1 MKKIKLCFLFF
12 ALIFSGMQS
21 FSEEI
26 KLTEGKE
33 TKLTIKENNYSN
45 LRLTNSIA
53 NLNYF
58 NVKTSPGIFSQITVD
73 GYGYSLEIGDP
84 KLPVLKKV
92 IEVPIGSYFEI
103 NIIKENYL
111 EYDLSNFGITNKI
124 IPAQPSVSKSIDNP
138 EDLEFVIN
146 QSTYQ
151 TNDYLGSDLVTV
163 NYLGKMRGVSMAR
176 LEISPFQYNPVLNKI
191 KVCYEL
197 EVEINF
203 IGGDLNKTIQLKKDL
218 FSPYFE
224 GVYNLFANYKEEITD
239 ELIMDEPVT
248 FIIVSDPMFQ
258 AALQPYI
265 EWKTKKGF
273 YVIEAYTNDP
283 AVGNTTT
290 SIKSYL
296 QDFYNNPPAGYN
308 SQSFVL
314 FVGDVAQIPA
324 FSGTAGSHIT
334 DLYYCEYTGDI
345 FPECYYGRFSAN
357 NLTELQPQIDKTLE
371 YEQYL
376 MPDPSFLDEV
386 VMVAGADA
394 SHALTWGNGQINYGT
409 TYYFNAAHGLY
420 SHTYL
425 QPEPGG
431 GNYSANI
438 RQNVSDGVAYAN
450 YTAHCSSSGWADPNF
465 VTSHI
470 PALTNSGK
478 YPLMIGNCCSSVTF
492 GGTCFGEEILRAADK
507 GAFGYIGGSNS
518 TYWDEDF
525 WWGVGYE
532 AISANPV
539 YNPANL
545 GAYDRTFH
553 DNGEILDEWYVTQGQ
568 MPSAGNLAVTQAG
581 SSLETYYWEIYHL
594 MGDPSLMVY
603 MSQPPVTSA
612 TYDALMPLG
621 TTSFTVNT
629 EAYAYVGITKDG
641 VLHGAAIADASGI
654 AEVTMNPPITVPGTA
669 DIVVTRQNGQPY
681 IGTVTVA
688 SSSGPYLSLESYQID
703 DNAGNN
709 NGEADYGEDIALNVT
724 LENLGNSTA
733 TNVSATLFSSDPY
746 ITITDNSN
754 NWPDIPDGATSTQTG
769 AFAFTVADDVP
780 DQHTVTFDLEM
791 TDGSETW
798 NSSFSI
804 TINAPLLENG
814 NITIDDVSGGN
825 GNGRLDPGET
835 ADIIIQTLNN
845 GHSISPDASAT
856 LISGSPWITINSGS
870 SALGKINA
878 GSFANALFNIT
889 CDAATPV
896 GTVVDLTMDVAAGNY
911 GFSHTYYESV
921 GLILEDWETG
931 DFSRFPWTFAGNADW
946 FLTTVD
952 PYEGIYCAQ
961 SGTITDNQTS
971 ELVITVETTADDD
984 ISFYRKVS
992 SENNCDYLQFWIDG
1006 TMQEQWAGEVPW
1018 GQASYPVTTGLH
1030 TFKWI
1035 YDKDY
1040 SISNG
1045 SDCGWIDIIVFP
1057 PLAPV
1062 EPDIAVAPTYID
1074 FGDVMVGGEAAEL
1087 FTISNNGTDNLTGT
1101 ISTPA
1106 GYSVSEATKKAYK
1119 FTGEN
1124 ALNFLIS
1131 PGGSQDFILTFEPK
1145 DIQCYSDIVTIAS
1158 NDPDSPV
1165 VNLVVA
1171 GCGVEG
1177 PNIVYNPSSFDKT
1190 LAPDNYTTDILNIE
1204 NDGGL
1209 DLEYTATVVYSK
1221 DNKDDLLITDF
1232 DSGIPGDWTIIDGG
1246 ETTDTWFGAT
1256 DYNGSTLNG
1265 TPFAFVNSDAAGY
1278 FDMDEQLIT
1287 PEINTSG
1294 YTSLTLEFDHYFNF
1308 YSYGGV
1314 EKGDVDI
1321 CDGSNWQ
1328 NIYSVNSNVGSW
1340 SSPDHQAIDILSYAN
1355 ANLKVRFHY
1364 YDANYDWY
1372 WAVDNVLVSGTP
1384 GPTGSWL
1391 TLNGG
1396 NMVNGSLIPGTN
1408 TDINVGFDAAGL
1420 SEGVYYADINIS
1432 SNDPVEPQV
1441 IVPCTLQIISGITV
1455 DLKIFLEGPFNG
1467 SEMNTDLSLTAEF
1480 PLTQPFNVAPWNYN
1494 GTESIPVVPNA
1505 DVVDWVLVE
1514 LRDADIA
1521 QNATGSTVIETQ
1533 ACLLLNDGSIV
1544 SVNGSSNPL
1553 FNNQPYQNLFAVIY
1567 SRNHLPVL
1575 SNNPLT
1581 ETEGMYTYDF
1591 STGEVQ
1597 VFGGSLGYKELVSG
1611 SGIWGMVGGDGNCNG
1626 EITIEDK
1633 TGAWES
1639 DTGNS
1644 GYNINDHNM
1653 DGQIDNRDKNDYI
1666 LLNIGK
1672 VSQMPE

>member
-1 MKKIKLCFLFF
+1 MKKFKLCLLLV
-12 ALIFSGMQS
+12 ALIFSGTQS

-33 TKLTIKENNYSN
+33 TKLLITENNYSN
-45 LRLTNSIA
+45 LRLTNSVA

-58 NVKTSPGIFSQITVD
+58 NVKTISGIFSQITVD
-73 GYGYSLEIGDP
+73 GYGYSMEIGDP

-111 EYDLSNFGITNKI
+111 EYDLSDFGINNKI

-151 TNDYLGSDLVTV
+151 TNDYIGSDLVTV
-163 NYLGKMRGVSMAR
+163 NYLGKMRGVSIAR

-224 GVYNLFANYKEEITD
+224 GVYHLFANYKEEITD

-273 YVIEAYTNDP
+273 YVIEAYTDDP
-283 AVGNTTT
+283 AVGSTTA

-296 QDFYNNPPAGYN
+296 QDLYNNPPAGYN

-324 FSGTAGSHIT
+324 FNGTAGGHIT

-394 SHALTWGNGQINYGT
+394 SHQLTWGNGQINYGT
-409 TYYFNAAHGLY
+409 TYYFNAAHGIY

-425 QPEPGG
+425 QPEPSG
-431 GNYSANI
+431 GNYSQNI
-438 RQNVSDGVAYAN
+438 RQNVSDGASYAN
-450 YTAHCSSSGWADPNF
+450 YTAHCGSTGWSNPSFN
-465 VTSHI
+465 TGHI
-470 PALTNSGK
+470 PSLLNAHK
-478 YPLMIGNCCSSVTF
+478 YPLMIGNCCSSATF
-492 GGTCFGEEILRAADK
+492 GGTCFAEEILRAVDK
-507 GAFGYIGGSNS
+507 GALGYIGGSNS

-539 YNPANL
+539 YNASHL

-553 DNGEILDEWYVTQGQ
+553 DNGEPLSEWYATQGQ

-581 SSLETYYWEIYHL
+581 SSRETYYWEIYHL

-621 TTSFTVNT
+621 TVSFTVNT

-688 SSSGPYLSLESYQID
+688 SPSGPYLSLESYQID

-724 LENLGNSTA
+724 LENLGNITA

-754 NWPDIPDGATSTQTG
+754 NWLDIPAGTTSTQNG
-769 AFAFTVADDVP
+769 AFAFTVSDDVP
-780 DQHTVTFDLEM
+780 DQHTVSFDIEM
-791 TDGSETW
+791 TDGTDVW

-804 TINAPLLENG
+804 TINAPLLEAG
-814 NITIDDVSGGN
+814 NITIDDISGGN

-856 LISGSPWITINSGS
+856 LTSGSSWITINSGS
-870 SALGKINA
+870 SALGQINA
-878 GSFANALFNIT
+878 GSFANATFNIT
-889 CDAATPV
+889 CDAATPI
-896 GTVVDLTMDVAAGNY
+896 GTAIDLNMDVNAGNY
-911 GFSHTYYESV
+911 GFSHTYYEAV

-931 DFSRFPWTFAGNADW
+931 DFSKFPWLTGGDADW
-946 FLTTVD
+946 LLTTVD
-952 PYEGIYCAQ
+952 PYEGVYSAQ
-961 SGTITDNQTS
+961 SGDINDNEIS
-971 ELVITVETTADDD
+971 ELYVTLETTVDDT

-992 SENNCDYLQFWIDG
+992 SESGWDYLQFWIDG
-1006 TMQEQWAGEVPW
+1006 NMMDEWSGEVSW
-1018 GQASYPVTTGLH
+1018 GKVSYFLTAGAH
-1030 TFKWI
+1030 TFKWV

-1040 SISNG
+1040 SFSSG
-1045 SDCGWIDIIVFP
+1045 SDCGWIDFIVFP
-1057 PLAPV
+1057 PIIPP
-1062 EPDIAVAPTYID
+1062 PDPPNIEVSPLSFEVTLPPDAMQTEILSISNQGEMDLIFDISKQYLINKSKAYCSASGGCDEYID
-1074 FGDVMVGGEAAEL
+1074 GVEFGD
-1087 FTISNNGTDNLTGT
+1087 ISNLSTGCNNYDDFTNLSTIVVSGNTYPITIHTGNV
-1101 ISTPA
+1101 
-1106 GYSVSEATKKAYK
+1106 YSSDDYAVWIDWN
-1119 FTGEN
+1119 EN
-1124 ALNFLIS
+1124 
-1131 PGGSQDFILTFEPK
+1131 E
-1145 DIQCYSDIVTIAS
+1145 
-1158 NDPDSPV
+1158 
-1165 VNLVVA
+1165 
-1171 GCGVEG
+1171 
-1177 PNIVYNPSSFDKT
+1177 SFDDPGEEVVCEINT
-1190 LAPDNYTTDILNIE
+1190 GASVNTFDITVPTD
-1204 NDGGL
+1204 
-1209 DLEYTATVVYSK
+1209 VVSG
-1221 DNKDDLLITDF
+1221 NKRMRVRLKF
-1232 DSGIPGDWTIIDGG
+1232 SGSDCGNPC
-1246 ETTDTWFGAT
+1246 
-1256 DYNGSTLNG
+1256 GSTTYG
-1265 TPFAFVNSDAAGY
+1265 EVEDYTVIVNSDFTDWLSIEPMSGSITGQ
-1278 FDMDEQLIT
+1278 DMLNLDLTFNSTDME
-1287 PEINTSG
+1287 EGDYYVDVKIN
-1294 YTSLTLEFDHYFNF
+1294 
-1308 YSYGGV
+1308 
-1314 EKGDVDI
+1314 
-1321 CDGSNWQ
+1321 
-1328 NIYSVNSNVGSW
+1328 
-1340 SSPDHQAIDILSYAN
+1340 
-1355 ANLKVRFHY
+1355 
-1364 YDANYDWY
+1364 
-1372 WAVDNVLVSGTP
+1372 
-1384 GPTGSWL
+1384 
-1391 TLNGG
+1391 
-1396 NMVNGSLIPGTN
+1396 
-1408 TDINVGFDAAGL
+1408 
-1420 SEGVYYADINIS
+1420 

-1441 IVPCTLQIISGITV
+1441 VVPCTLHVISGITV
-1455 DLKIFLEGPFNG
+1455 DLKVFLEGPFNG
-1467 SEMNTDLSLTAEF
+1467 SEMNTDLSLTPEF
-1480 PLTQPFNVAPWNYN
+1480 PLTQPFNVAPWNYS
-1494 GTESIPVVPNA
+1494 GTESIPVVPNP
-1505 DVVDWVLVE
+1505 DVVDWILVE
-1514 LRDADIA
+1514 LRDTDIA

-1544 SVNGSSNPL
+1544 SVDGSSNPL
-1553 FNNQPYQNLFAVIY
+1553 FNTQPAQNLFAVIY
-1567 SRNHLPVL
+1567 SR
-1575 SNNPLT
+1575 
-1581 ETEGMYTYDF
+1581 
-1591 STGEVQ
+1591 
-1597 VFGGSLGYKELVSG
+1597 
-1611 SGIWGMVGGDGNCNG
+1611 
-1626 EITIEDK
+1626 
-1633 TGAWES
+1633 
-1639 DTGNS
+1639 
-1644 GYNINDHNM
+1644 
-1653 DGQIDNRDKNDYI
+1653 
-1666 LLNIGK
+1666 
-1672 VSQMPE
+1672 

>member
-1 MKKIKLCFLFF
+1 
-12 ALIFSGMQS
+12 
-21 FSEEI
+21 
-26 KLTEGKE
+26 
-33 TKLTIKENNYSN
+33 
-45 LRLTNSIA
+45 
-53 NLNYF
+53 
-58 NVKTSPGIFSQITVD
+58 
-73 GYGYSLEIGDP
+73 
-84 KLPVLKKV
+84 
-92 IEVPIGSYFEI
+92 
-103 NIIKENYL
+103 
-111 EYDLSNFGITNKI
+111 
-124 IPAQPSVSKSIDNP
+124 
-138 EDLEFVIN
+138 
-146 QSTYQ
+146 
-151 TNDYLGSDLVTV
+151 
-163 NYLGKMRGVSMAR
+163 MRGVSIAR
-176 LEISPFQYNPVLNKI
+176 LEISPFRYNPVLNKI

-273 YVIEAYTNDP
+273 YVIEAYTDDP
-283 AVGNTTT
+283 AVGTTTT

-296 QDFYNNPPAGYN
+296 QDLYNNPPAGYN

-314 FVGDVAQIPA
+314 LVGDVAQIPA
-324 FSGTAGSHIT
+324 FNGTAGGHIT

-345 FPECYYGRFSAN
+345 YPECYYGRFSAN

-394 SHALTWGNGQINYGT
+394 TYGQLHGNGQINYGT
-409 TYYFNAAHGLY
+409 SYYFNASHGLL

-425 QPEPGG
+425 QPEPIG

-450 YTAHCSSSGWADPNF
+450 YTAHCGSSGWSDPSFN
-465 VTSHI
+465 TGHI
-470 PALTNSGK
+470 PALTNAHK

-507 GAFGYIGGSNS
+507 GALGYIGGSNS

-539 YNPANL
+539 YNASHL

-553 DNGEILDEWYVTQGQ
+553 DNGEPLSEWYVTQGQ

-581 SSLETYYWEIYHL
+581 SSRETYYWEIYHL

-621 TTSFTVNT
+621 TASFTVNT
-629 EAYAYVGITKDG
+629 GAYAYVGITKDG
-641 VLHGAAIADASGI
+641 VLHGAAIADASSI
-654 AEVTMNPPITVPGTA
+654 AEVTMNPPINVPGTA

-688 SSSGPYLSLESYQID
+688 SPSGPYLSLESYQID

-709 NGEADYGEDIALNVT
+709 NGEADYGEDIVLNVT

-754 NWPDIPDGATSTQTG
+754 NWLDIPAGTTSTQNG
-769 AFAFTVADDVP
+769 AFAFTVSDDVP
-780 DQHTVTFDLEM
+780 DQHTVSFDIEM
-791 TDGSETW
+791 TDGIDTW
-798 NSSFSI
+798 NSSFTI
-804 TINAPLLENG
+804 IINAPLLEAG
-814 NITIDDVSGGN
+814 NITIDDISGGN

-856 LISGSPWITINSGS
+856 LTSGSSWITINSGS
-870 SALGKINA
+870 SALGQINA
-878 GSFANALFNIT
+878 GAFANATFNIT
-889 CDAATPV
+889 CDAATPI
-896 GTVVDLTMDVAAGNY
+896 GTAVDLNVDVNAGNY
-911 GFSHTYYESV
+911 DFSHTYYEAV

-931 DFSRFPWTFAGNADW
+931 NFSRFPWITGGDADW
-946 FLTTVD
+946 LPTTVD
-952 PYEGIYCAQ
+952 PYEGVYSAQ
-961 SGTITDNQTS
+961 SGDINDNEIS
-971 ELVITVETTADDD
+971 ELYVTLETTVDDT

-992 SENNCDYLQFWIDG
+992 SESNYDYLQFWIDG
-1006 TMQEQWAGEVPW
+1006 NMMDEWAGEVPW
-1018 GQASYPVTTGLH
+1018 GKVSYFVSAGIH
-1030 TFKWI
+1030 TFKWV
-1035 YDKDY
+1035 YDKDGFVTT
-1040 SISNG
+1040 G
-1045 SDCGWIDIIVFP
+1045 SDCGWIDYIVFP
-1057 PLAPV
+1057 SLSPI
-1062 EPDIAVAPTYID
+1062 EPDISVDPVFID
-1074 FGDVMVGGEAAEL
+1074 FGDVMVGGDATEI
-1087 FTISNNGTDNLTGT
+1087 FTISNSGADNLTGSIT
-1101 ISTPA
+1101 TPVA
-1106 GYSVSEATKKAYK
+1106 FSVSEATKKAYK
-1119 FTGEN
+1119 DNGKNT
-1124 ALNFLIS
+1124 LNFLIG
-1131 PGGSQDFILTFEPK
+1131 PGDSQDFILTFEPTE
-1145 DIQCYSDIVTIAS
+1145 IQCYSDNVYIQS
-1158 NDPDSPV
+1158 NDPDSPN
-1165 VNLVVA
+1165 VNIAVT

-1177 PNIVYNPSSFDKT
+1177 PNIVYNPSNFEKT
-1190 LAPDNYTTDILNIE
+1190 LAPDNSTTDILNIE
-1204 NDGGL
+1204 NTGDMEL
-1209 DLEYTATVVYSK
+1209 DYTATVMYSK
-1221 DNKDDLLITDF
+1221 DYKDDLLNTDF

-1256 DYNGSTLNG
+1256 NYNGYTLNG
-1265 TPFAFVNSDAAGY
+1265 TPFAFVDSDEAGY
-1278 FDMDEQLIT
+1278 VDMDEILIT
-1287 PEINTSG
+1287 PELNTSG

-1308 YSYGGV
+1308 YSYGGD

-1321 CDGSNWQ
+1321 WNGSSWQ
-1328 NIYSVNSNVGSW
+1328 NIYSVNSDVGSW
-1340 SSPDHQAIDILSYAN
+1340 SSPDHQAIDILSYSN

-1372 WAVDNVLVSGTP
+1372 WAVDNVVISGTP

-1391 TLNGG
+1391 TLNGL
-1396 NMVNGSLIPGTN
+1396 NMVNGSVQPSNNTN
-1408 TDINVGFDAAGL
+1408 INVGFDATGL
-1420 SEGVYYADINIS
+1420 TEGVYNADIYIN
-1432 SNDPVEPQV
+1432 SNDPDASLVIIPVE
-1441 IVPCTLQIISGITV
+1441 LTV
-1455 DLKIFLEGPFNG
+1455 AAGFDVNLTVFIEGPFNG
-1467 SEMNTDLSLTAEF
+1467 TDMNTDLIAVPEF
-1480 PLTQPFNVAPWNYN
+1480 PLTQPFTTAPWNYT
-1494 GTESIPVVPNA
+1494 GTESIPVVPNP

-1514 LRDADIA
+1514 LRDTDIA

-1533 ACLLLNDGSIV
+1533 ACLLLNNGSIV
-1544 SVNGSSNPL
+1544 SVDGSSNPL
-1553 FNNQPYQNLFAVIY
+1553 FNTQPAQNLFAVIY

-1581 ETEGMYTYDF
+1581 ETEGMYIYDF
-1591 STGEVQ
+1591 STGEGQ
-1597 VFGGSLGYKELVSG
+1597 VFGGSLGYNELV
-1611 SGIWGMVGGDGNCNG
+1611 SGIWGMVGGDGNCDG

-1633 TGAWES
+1633 TGVWES
-1639 DTGNS
+1639 DAGNS
-1644 GYNINDHNM
+1644 GYNINDHNL

-1672 VSQMPE
+1672 ESQVPE